1 MAEGW
6 PLSAL
11 FGGRL
16 GSKLRLV
23 LDFLGENPSRGEY
36 LNKNEVIVMIDLSN
50 ATIKKLF
57 EEQMMMV
64 TALSVGA

>member
-16 GSKLRLV
+16 GSKLSQVIGL
-23 LDFLGENPSRGEY
+23 LGENPSRGEY